1 MLSVQVPDGVEY
13 NYGRL
18 IIEGANG
25 GAYTYNNFNF
35 KPGLFIVKFSE
46 DPADKKAYNYGR
58 GSIST
63 NTTAVIPSGVEGP
76 KVRKCIALFL
86 ENRRILR
93 HKGKS
98 EVSISIRIKQF
109 K

>member
-76 KVRKCIALFL
+76 KSPEVYRSVPGEPADTPTQ
-86 ENRRILR
+86 
-93 HKGKS
+93 GKS